1 MHNSFM
7 VVFSCLL
14 VEGFLLRMSF
24 RKTQKSI
31 ISFGRSKANLAHK
44 ESSQLSIDNIFLECP
59 ICNARVFYVIGNLS
73 KGQKE
78 SN

>member
-7 VVFSCLL
+7 VVLSCLL
-14 VEGFLLRMSF
+14 VEGFLPRMSF
-24 RKTQKSI
+24 RKTQKNI

-59 ICNARVFYVIGNLS
+59 ICNARVFYLVGYSL